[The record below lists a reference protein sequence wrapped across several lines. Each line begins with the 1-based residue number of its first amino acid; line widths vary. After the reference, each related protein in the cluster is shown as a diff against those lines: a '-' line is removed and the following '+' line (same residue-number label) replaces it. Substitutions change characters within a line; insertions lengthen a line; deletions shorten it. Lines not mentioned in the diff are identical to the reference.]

1 MRPAGLP
8 IGRCRACGTVL
19 FPQRAVCPR
28 CWSTDLEE
36 TVTRRG
42 TVEQVTHREHRPREM
57 RRPPVGGWDD
67 RVVVWLASVR
77 TEAGPVV
84 IAWCPEE
91 LRPGAV
97 VELGI
102 SSGVPTARAATP
114 A

>member
-1 MRPAGLP
+1 
-8 IGRCRACGTVL
+8 
-19 FPQRAVCPR
+19 
-28 CWSTDLEE
+28 
-36 TVTRRG
+36 
-42 TVEQVTHREHRPREM
+42 
-57 RRPPVGGWDD
+57 VGGWAAG
-67 RVVVWLASVR
+67 VVIWLASGR
-77 TEAGPVV
+77 PAAGPVV